1 MQEPFCSVIRN
12 FMKKKAKPQA
22 LIVFDMDG
30 VIVDVSGSYRNTV
43 RQTARLFFKG
53 AVSWKSLP
61 DPLFSHTDLSRVK
74 QTGGLNN
81 DWDLTFLIIN
91 LLFTMVKIS
100 KIYNA
105 LDAWA
110 TYKKTLQNCNV
121 ANLTQFLN
129 SEKNPVS
136 TLLEKNGRISNDFIA
151 SLYTGDVGSGN
162 IIKQIFQEIYLGKE
176 LFESTYG
183 IQSKVYHEK
192 GFINRETLLIDKS
205 ILESLSRNNILAIA
219 TGRPQIEA
227 DYPLEL
233 FDLKKFFS
241 LILTLD
247 DCLKE
252 EQKIFEQE
260 QNKVSL
266 SKPNPFMLDA
276 IEAAQKN
283 KVSKYYYVGDM
294 PDDMMAAS
302 RSRAGF
308 IGIGVLI
315 SSSEKDRL
323 KIDLE
328 NAGADYIIENFDELV
343 KIVESKNN
351 N

>member
-1 MQEPFCSVIRN
+1 
-12 FMKKKAKPQA
+12 MKIKAMPQA

-30 VIVDVSGSYRNTV
+30 VIVDVSESYRNTV

-61 DPLFSHTDLSRVK
+61 DPLFSLADLARVK
-74 QTGGLNN
+74 QSGGLNN

-91 LLFTMVKIS
+91 LLFTTVKIS
-100 KIYNA
+100 KTYKG
-105 LDAWA
+105 LDPWT
-110 TYKKTLQNCNV
+110 TYKKTLRNCDV

-151 SLYTGDVGSGN
+151 GMYTGDVGSGN

-183 IQSKVYHEK
+183 IRSKVCHEK
-192 GFINRETLLIDKS
+192 GFINRETLLINKS
-205 ILESLSRNNILAIA
+205 LLESLSRNNILAIA
-219 TGRPQIEA
+219 TGRPLVEA
-227 DYPLEL
+227 DYPLNV

-252 EQKIFEQE
+252 EQKIFEQK
-260 QNKVSL
+260 QNKVFL
-266 SKPNPFMLDA
+266 SKPNPYMLDA

-283 KVSKYYYVGDM
+283 RVSKYYYIGDM
-294 PDDMMAAS
+294 PDDMTAAS

-308 IGIGVLI
+308 ISIGVLI
-315 SSSEKDRL
+315 SSSEKNRL
-323 KIDLE
+323 KMDLE
-328 NAGADYIIENFDELV
+328 NAGADYIIENFDELM
-343 KIVESKNN
+343 KIVGS
-351 N
+351 

>member
-1 MQEPFCSVIRN
+1 MN
-12 FMKKKAKPQA
+12 KKAKPQEA

-30 VIVDVSGSYRNTV
+30 VIVDVSKSYRNAV

-53 AVSWKSLP
+53 ADSWKSLP
-61 DPLFSHTDLSRVK
+61 DPLFSHADLSRVK
-74 QTGGLNN
+74 QSGGLNN

-91 LLFTMVKIS
+91 LLFTLVKRS
-100 KIYNA
+100 SEYT
-105 LDAWA
+105 DSDPWT
-110 TYKKTLQNCNV
+110 TYKKTLQNCDV
-121 ANLTQFLN
+121 ANLARFLN
-129 SEKNPVS
+129 TEKNPVS
-136 TLLEKNGRISNDFIA
+136 TLLEKKGRISNDFIA
-151 SLYTGDVGSGN
+151 GLYTGDVGSGN

-176 LFESTYG
+176 LFESTYS
-183 IQSKVYHEK
+183 IRSRVYHEK
-192 GFINRETLLIDKS
+192 GFINKETLLIDKS
-205 ILESLSRNNILAIA
+205 IFESLSRNNILAIA

-260 QNKVSL
+260 QKKVSL
-266 SKPNPFMLDA
+266 SKPNPYMLDA
-276 IEAAQKN
+276 IEAAHKN
-283 KVSKYYYVGDM
+283 KVSKYYYIGDM

-315 SSSEKDRL
+315 SSSEKNRL
-323 KIDLE
+323 KKDLE
-328 NAGADYIIENFDELV
+328 NAGADYIIEDFDELV
-343 KIVESKNN
+343 KIVEPDF
-351 N
+351 

>member
-1 MQEPFCSVIRN
+1 MQEPLCSVIRN

-30 VIVDVSGSYRNTV
+30 VIVDVSGSYRNAV
-43 RQTARLFFKG
+43 RQTARLFFNG
-53 AVSWKSLP
+53 ALSWKSLP
-61 DPLFSHTDLSRVK
+61 DPLFSLADLSRVK
-74 QTGGLNN
+74 QSGGLNN

-91 LLFTMVKIS
+91 LLFTLVKRS
-100 KIYNA
+100 SETTDSNP
-105 LDAWA
+105 WT
-110 TYKKTLQNCNV
+110 TYKKTLRNCDV
-121 ANLTQFLN
+121 ANLAQFLN

-136 TLLEKNGRISNDFIA
+136 TLLEKKGRISNDFIA
-151 SLYTGDVGSGN
+151 NLYTGDVGSGN

-192 GFINRETLLIDKS
+192 GLINKETLLIDKS

-241 LILTLD
+241 SILTLD

-252 EQKIFEQE
+252 EQTLFEQT
-260 QNKVSL
+260 QKKVSL
-266 SKPNPFMLDA
+266 SKPNPYMLDA
-276 IEAAQKN
+276 IEAAHKN
-283 KVSKYYYVGDM
+283 KATKYYYIGDM

-308 IGIGVLI
+308 IGIGVLV

-323 KIDLE
+323 KKDLE
-328 NAGADYIIENFDELV
+328 NGGADYIIEDFNELM
-343 KIVESKNN
+343 KIVESDF
-351 N
+351 

>member
-1 MQEPFCSVIRN
+1 
-12 FMKKKAKPQA
+12 MKNKAKPQA

-30 VIVDVSGSYRNTV
+30 VIVDVSGSYRNAV
-43 RQTARLFFKG
+43 RQTARLFFKD
-53 AVSWKSLP
+53 ALSWKSLP
-61 DPLFSHTDLSRVK
+61 DPLFSLADLSRVK
-74 QTGGLNN
+74 QSGGLNN

-91 LLFTMVKIS
+91 LLFTLVKRS
-100 KIYNA
+100 SEYPDSNPWTK
-105 LDAWA
+105 
-110 TYKKTLQNCNV
+110 YKKTLRDCDV
-121 ANLTQFLN
+121 GNLAQFLN

-136 TLLEKNGRISNDFIA
+136 TLLEKKGRISNDFIA

-183 IQSKVYHEK
+183 IRSKVYHDK
-192 GFINRETLLIDKS
+192 GFIDRETLLIDKS
-205 ILESLSRNNILAIA
+205 ILERLSRNNILAIA

-241 LILTLD
+241 SILTLD

-252 EQKIFEQE
+252 EQKLFEQK
-260 QNKVSL
+260 QKKVSL
-266 SKPNPFMLDA
+266 SKPNPYMLDA
-276 IEAAQKN
+276 IEAAHKN
-283 KVSKYYYVGDM
+283 KVSKYYYIGDM

-308 IGIGVLI
+308 IGIGALI
-315 SSSEKDRL
+315 SSPEKDRL
-323 KIDLE
+323 KKDLE
-328 NAGADYIIENFDELV
+328 TAGADVIIENFDELV
-343 KIVESKNN
+343 KIVES
-351 N
+351 

>member
-1 MQEPFCSVIRN
+1 
-12 FMKKKAKPQA
+12 MKKKAKPQA

-30 VIVDVSGSYRNTV
+30 VIVDVSESYRNAV
-43 RQTARLFFKG
+43 RQTARLFFKD
-53 AVSWKSLP
+53 ADSWESLP
-61 DPLFSHTDLSRVK
+61 EPLFSHTDLSRVK
-74 QTGGLNN
+74 QSGGLNN

-91 LLFTMVKIS
+91 LLFTLVKRS
-100 KIYNA
+100 SEYPDSNP
-105 LDAWA
+105 WT
-110 TYKKTLQNCNV
+110 TYKKTLRNCDV
-121 ANLTQFLN
+121 ANLAQFLN
-129 SEKNPVS
+129 FEKNPVS
-136 TLLEKNGRISNDFIA
+136 TLLEKKGRISNDFIA
-151 SLYTGDVGSGN
+151 GLYTGDVGSGN

-205 ILESLSRNNILAIA
+205 ILESLSRSNILAIA

-252 EQKIFEQE
+252 EQKLFEQT
-260 QNKVSL
+260 QKKVSL
-266 SKPNPFMLDA
+266 SKPNPYMLDA
-276 IEAAQKN
+276 IEAAHKN
-283 KVSKYYYVGDM
+283 KATKYYYIGDM

-308 IGIGVLI
+308 IGIGVLV

-323 KIDLE
+323 KKDLE
-328 NAGADYIIENFDELV
+328 NGGADYIIEDFNELM
-343 KIVESKNN
+343 KIVESDV
-351 N
+351 

>member
-1 MQEPFCSVIRN
+1 MQEPLCSVIRN
-12 FMKKKAKPQA
+12 FMKKKDRPQA

-30 VIVDVSGSYRNTV
+30 VIVDVSESYRNTV

-53 AVSWKSLP
+53 ADSWKILP
-61 DPLFSHTDLSRVK
+61 EPLFSHADLARVK
-74 QTGGLNN
+74 QSGGLNN

-91 LLFTMVKIS
+91 LLFTLAKRS
-100 KIYNA
+100 SEYP
-105 LDAWA
+105 DSDPWT
-110 TYKKTLQNCNV
+110 TYKKTLQNCDV
-121 ANLTQFLN
+121 ANLAQFLN

-136 TLLEKNGRISNDFIA
+136 TLLEKNGRISNDFIT

-183 IQSKVYHEK
+183 IRSKVYHEK
-192 GFINRETLLIDKS
+192 GFINRETLLIDKFL
-205 ILESLSRNNILAIA
+205 LESLSRNNILAIA
-219 TGRPQIEA
+219 TGRPKIEA

-252 EQKIFEQE
+252 EQKIFEQK
-260 QNKVSL
+260 QTKVSL
-266 SKPNPFMLDA
+266 SKPNPYMLDA
-276 IEAAQKN
+276 IEAAHKN
-283 KVSKYYYVGDM
+283 KVSKYYYIGDM

-308 IGIGVLI
+308 IGIGILK
-315 SSSEKDRL
+315 SSSDKDRL
-323 KIDLE
+323 KIDLK
-328 NAGADYIIENFDELV
+328 NAGADYIIEDFDELV
-343 KIVESKNN
+343 KIVES
-351 N
+351 

>member
-1 MQEPFCSVIRN
+1 LQEPLCSVIRN
-12 FMKKKAKPQA
+12 FMKKKARPRA

-30 VIVDVSGSYRNTV
+30 VIIDVSGSYRNAV

-53 AVSWKSLP
+53 ADSWKSLP
-61 DPLFSHTDLSRVK
+61 DPLFSHADLSRVK

-91 LLFTMVKIS
+91 LLFTLVKRPS
-100 KIYNA
+100 EY
-105 LDAWA
+105 LDSDPWT
-110 TYKKTLQNCNV
+110 TYKKAIKSCNV
-121 ANLTQFLN
+121 INLVQFLN
-129 SEKNPVS
+129 DEKNPVS
-136 TLLEKNGRISNDFIA
+136 NLLEKNGRIAHDFIA

-183 IQSKVYHEK
+183 IRSKVYHEK

-219 TGRPQIEA
+219 TGRPRIEA
-227 DYPLEL
+227 DYPLDF
-233 FDLKKFFS
+233 FDLRKFFS
-241 LILTLD
+241 WILTLD
-247 DCLKE
+247 DCLEE

-260 QNKVSL
+260 RKKVDL
-266 SKPNPFMLDA
+266 SKPNPYMLDA
-276 IEAAQKN
+276 IETVPKN
-283 KVSKYYYVGDM
+283 RVSKYYYIGDM

-308 IGIGVLI
+308 VGIGVLK
-315 SSSEKDRL
+315 SSSEKASLRR
-323 KIDLE
+323 DLE
-328 NAGADYIIENFDELV
+328 AAGAHYIIEDFDELV
-343 KIVESKNN
+343 KIVESDF
-351 N
+351 